1 MHKEAKIYIAG
12 HNGMVGSAIVRA
24 LKKAGYTNFIF
35 RRSFE
40 LDLKNQSDVNHF
52 FQEEQPEYIFL
63 VAAKVGGI
71 GANIK
76 SPAEFLYDNVM
87 INSNVIHAAYKN
99 KVKKLLFLGSSCI
112 YPRLSQ
118 QPMKEEYLLDGK
130 LEPTNE
136 GYALGKIIGV
146 KLCEYYNKQYGVNF
160 ISAMPPNL
168 YGEND
173 NFDPQHSHV
182 IAALLKKFHEAKII
196 NAKEVVIWGTGIAKR
211 EFMYVDDAA
220 DACLFLMKKYNDIEH
235 INIGSGEDISI
246 LELTEL
252 VKKIVGF
259 KGKIVKDIT
268 KPDGM
273 PRKLMDSTKIEY
285 LGWKHQINLNI
296 GLNKAYQHYKSVL

>member
-146 KLCEYYNKQYGVNF
+146 KLCEY
-160 ISAMPPNL
+160 
-168 YGEND
+168 
-173 NFDPQHSHV
+173 
-182 IAALLKKFHEAKII
+182 
-196 NAKEVVIWGTGIAKR
+196 
-211 EFMYVDDAA
+211 
-220 DACLFLMKKYNDIEH
+220 
-235 INIGSGEDISI
+235 
-246 LELTEL
+246 
-252 VKKIVGF
+252 
-259 KGKIVKDIT
+259 
-268 KPDGM
+268 
-273 PRKLMDSTKIEY
+273 
-285 LGWKHQINLNI
+285 
-296 GLNKAYQHYKSVL
+296 